1 MNEYLT
7 REIWKMRKNIV
18 TTPGTPVVSLNEV
31 KKGIFQLLFTSCGCN
46 NACSFCNYGFDY
58 HLTLEMVKPE
68 LQKIKL
74 EDYNIN
80 VLQLE
85 SNGSFLSERE
95 IPYDLFIETLKFVS
109 HRDIPEIEIETHY
122 TTITEKKLQV
132 IREILGWEQEIY
144 FELGFESSAED
155 VRAIYNKDI
164 DIDEFLRTAKLC
176 KKYNI
181 GILVNVLLG
190 APFLTRE
197 EQIQDVLT
205 EMGIIDQVTINTEL
219 LGKAV
224 VDYFEDIDRLKS
236 FEDIPRVNVDKI
248 YSYGMYW
255 IMRRHPIRICDMNL
269 DERFWYINEK
279 VCIAILIP
287 KLFAEMGM
295 SMQME
300 NPRFKGFLDLL
311 YYNLKYRLY
320 TQQTLELMIE
330 AFFCGYSVKIGE
342 PTNG

>member
-58 HLTLEMVKPE
+58 HLTLEMIKPE

-95 IPYDLFIETLKFVS
+95 IPYDLFIEALKFVS
-109 HRDIPEIEIETHY
+109 HRGIQEIEIETHY

-132 IREILGWEQEIY
+132 IREILSWEQEIY

-164 DIDEFLRTAKLC
+164 DIDEFLKTAELC

-197 EQIQDVLT
+197 EQIQDVLDSLDFIFKNMPEGT
-205 EMGIIDQVTINTEL
+205 MCVLFPINIKENTMLKHWQDIGVYDQISSWEFVEL
-219 LGKAV
+219 L
-224 VDYFEDIDRLKS
+224 YR
-236 FEDIPRVNVDKI
+236 IPEKYLDKI
-248 YSYGMYW
+248 SIAWFGTRENTFTKGISQFPKTCNKCRDKLIDFYVNFYTHLDSNYRKKILENIW
-255 IMRRHPIRICDMNL
+255 KTRCTCD
-269 DERFWYINEK
+269 K
-279 VCIAILIP
+279 
-287 KLFAEMGM
+287 
-295 SMQME
+295 
-300 NPRFKGFLDLL
+300 
-311 YYNLKYRLY
+311 
-320 TQQTLELMIE
+320 
-330 AFFCGYSVKIGE
+330 
-342 PTNG
+342 